1 MRSEAPEDRPSLF
14 VSGVLLSLSKPLVL
28 PRIRSDDFPGSL
40 QDTVGAT
47 PRVTQA
53 GGAIDAGR
61 RVGAR
66 VAHRCHWRRRGGRAR
81 RGGGRLV
88 PGRAAA
94 AALDNQFKYRLRPR
108 PRPRRGRPQESFN
121 SCGPPGRP
129 REDACQDVGAQGPER
144 TRGARRGYVFGAQP
158 RAPGRAPVV
167 RRLARRKGGP
177 RLLRRAARR
186 LSHSRRRSI
195 DCAVRRVARVLPR
208 RPGRLYAASFLCRL
222 HAIDATSTRLTG
234 SHTQGAA
241 TALVECFR
249 SFTSSGYFMEDLH
262 GAQFTLAGND
272 IYAIDAPETLPNAP
286 VAAVLDWTVR
296 KGGTS
301 WGGLKYVEMRLS
313 VHQNCTVDG
322 DCPATSDIELC
333 AFRDCVPGWDQ
344 GAREARGWC
353 RKGWCALVDARAH
366 TYDLATRAWC
376 ASRVPFS
383 SLRNPRRPAVSQLSP
398 LRSRPRRHRRA
409 STPSTRFICAQGA
422 AVDFEG
428 GPVPVP
434 ASKAAPGR
442 VNKAHAKRGARG
454 PAESL
459 RCSRGARLIS
469 SPALRARAVG
479 SGSVNCG

>member
-1 MRSEAPEDRPSLF
+1 MKTRVRTSAHKVRSELATRSELMYLELNRGRRGVPRLHGGWRDAAEDRVYYVVQHAGSPIF
-14 VSGVLLSLSKPLVL
+14 VKEVSILLSNSSSAAWLA
-28 PRIRSDDFPGSL
+28 F
-40 QDTVGAT
+40 
-47 PRVTQA
+47 
-53 GGAIDAGR
+53 
-61 RVGAR
+61 
-66 VAHRCHWRRRGGRAR
+66 CRA
-81 RGGGRLV
+81 
-88 PGRAAA
+88 
-94 AALDNQFKYRLRPR
+94 D
-108 PRPRRGRPQESFN
+108 
-121 SCGPPGRP
+121 
-129 REDACQDVGAQGPER
+129 
-144 TRGARRGYVFGAQP
+144 
-158 RAPGRAPVV
+158 PV
-167 RRLARRKGGP
+167 
-177 RLLRRAARR
+177 
-186 LSHSRRRSI
+186 
-195 DCAVRRVARVLPR
+195 
-208 RPGRLYAASFLCRL
+208 
-222 HAIDATSTRLTG
+222 
-234 SHTQGAA
+234 GAA

-272 IYAIDAPETLPNAP
+272 IYAIDAPETLPDAP
-286 VAAVLDWTVR
+286 VAAVLDWTAR

-353 RKGWCALVDARAH
+353 RKGWCAPVDARAH

-409 STPSTRFICAQGA
+409 STPSTRFIYTQGA

-459 RCSRGARLIS
+459 RCSRCARG
-469 SPALRARAVG
+469 P
-479 SGSVNCG
+479 SGSVNCGWKLG

>member
-1 MRSEAPEDRPSLF
+1 MKTRVKTSAHKVRSELAARAEVMYLELNRGRRGVPRLYGGWRDAREDRVYYVVQRAGSPIVVDEVSTVPSAAWLAF
-14 VSGVLLSLSKPLVL
+14 
-28 PRIRSDDFPGSL
+28 
-40 QDTVGAT
+40 
-47 PRVTQA
+47 
-53 GGAIDAGR
+53 
-61 RVGAR
+61 
-66 VAHRCHWRRRGGRAR
+66 CRA
-81 RGGGRLV
+81 
-88 PGRAAA
+88 
-94 AALDNQFKYRLRPR
+94 D
-108 PRPRRGRPQESFN
+108 
-121 SCGPPGRP
+121 
-129 REDACQDVGAQGPER
+129 
-144 TRGARRGYVFGAQP
+144 
-158 RAPGRAPVV
+158 PV
-167 RRLARRKGGP
+167 
-177 RLLRRAARR
+177 
-186 LSHSRRRSI
+186 
-195 DCAVRRVARVLPR
+195 
-208 RPGRLYAASFLCRL
+208 
-222 HAIDATSTRLTG
+222 
-234 SHTQGAA
+234 GAA

-272 IYAIDAPETLPNAP
+272 IYAIDAPETLPDAP
-286 VAAVLDWTVR
+286 VAAVLDWTAR

-353 RKGWCALVDARAH
+353 RKGWCAPVDARAH

-383 SLRNPRRPAVSQLSP
+383 SLRDPRRPAVSQLSP

-409 STPSTRFICAQGA
+409 STPSTRFICTQGA

-434 ASKAAPGR
+434 SSKAAPGR

-459 RCSRGARLIS
+459 RCSRCARG
-469 SPALRARAVG
+469 P
-479 SGSVNCG
+479 SGSVNCGWKLGWS